1 MKNLLIRLHS
11 FVGLITNSSTEI
23 YTTCTEKSVDM
34 VKEFITEILRSV
46 KSDKTVEELFDVKC
60 YMVNYDEDNVE
71 YPDYEHVDF
80 NDESRPV
87 FINIVSK
94 SDNTD
99 ITNLVTDIFEQK
111 EFLS

>member
-1 MKNLLIRLHS
+1 MKKLLIRLHS

-34 VKEFITEILRSV
+34 VKEFISEVLRAA
-46 KSDKTVEELFDVKC
+46 KSDKTVDELFDVRC
-60 YMVNYDEDNVE
+60 YMVEYDEENDE
-71 YPDYEHVDF
+71 YPDYEHLDF
-80 NDESRPV
+80 HDEARPV
-87 FINIVSK
+87 FMNIVSK